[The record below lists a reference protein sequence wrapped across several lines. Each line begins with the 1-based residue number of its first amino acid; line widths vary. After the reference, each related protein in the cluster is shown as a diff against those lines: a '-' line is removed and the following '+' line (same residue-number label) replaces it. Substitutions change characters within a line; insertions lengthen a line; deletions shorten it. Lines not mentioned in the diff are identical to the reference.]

1 MSNAVE
7 LEKESVPGATTGRE
21 PPGAKE
27 QPIEK
32 RHRAQRAPSII
43 VGVVITAVAGLSI
56 WYLVRPQPLLVQ
68 GEVDATRFDIAARVD
83 GRVGEIPVER
93 GQDVAAGAVLV
104 KIDNPERSQR
114 TSRRWPPRSS
124 RKRSSRTSM
133 PARGRRSSPRKRQRS
148 SGRRRAWSWRKK
160 PMTGSANWPNTATR
174 RLRASTRRPI
184 PCTKANAP
192 WIRP

>member
-1 MSNAVE
+1 SAATQR
-7 LEKESVPGATTGRE
+7 ESLRAKK
-21 PPGAKE
+21 PPPDTRPRPA
-27 QPIEK
+27 
-32 RHRAQRAPSII
+32 RAPSII
-43 VGVVITAVAGLSI
+43 VGLVIAAVAGLSI

-68 GEVDATRFDIAARVD
+68 GEVDATRFDIAPRVD
-83 GRVGEIPVER
+83 GRVGGIPVER

-160 PMTGSANWPNTATR
+160 PMTGSANWP
-174 RLRASTRRPI
+174 
-184 PCTKANAP
+184 
-192 WIRP
+192 